1 MDFLGGIFNVVKTI
15 FCMASKI
22 NCGRKIGVLIPQGFG
37 KSTICQ
43 KLNSQNKNQILCDLE
58 SLAQINLTQEQKDNL
73 QALSRSQQYQNIKL
87 FLLPIW
93 RDFLKDLMTK
103 FKHQNV
109 IVFSSSVEAFSYLDV
124 KNKEVYVPSQAFF
137 DTIMATI
144 QDESKRK
151 AMTASRNEII
161 TAYSGKSKVFSSFQD
176 LEKQLADDL
185 GLTQKI

>member
-1 MDFLGGIFNVVKTI
+1 MDLIGGIFNVLKQI

-22 NCGRKIGVLIPQGFG
+22 NCGRKLGILIPKGFG

-58 SLAQINLTQEQKDNL
+58 SLAQMNLSQEQRENL
-73 QALSRSQQYQNIKL
+73 DILNRSSQFQNIKL

-109 IVFSSSVEAFSYLDV
+109 VVFSSSVEAFNYLEI
-124 KNKEVYVPSQAFF
+124 KRKEVYIPSQTFF
-137 DTIMATI
+137 DTFISTI
-144 QDESKRK
+144 TDEGKKK
-151 AMTASRNEII
+151 AMISSRNEII
-161 TAYSGKSKVFSSFQD
+161 TAHAGKAKVFSSFVD
-176 LEKQLADDL
+176 LEKQLSDDL
-185 GLTQKI
+185 GLVQKI